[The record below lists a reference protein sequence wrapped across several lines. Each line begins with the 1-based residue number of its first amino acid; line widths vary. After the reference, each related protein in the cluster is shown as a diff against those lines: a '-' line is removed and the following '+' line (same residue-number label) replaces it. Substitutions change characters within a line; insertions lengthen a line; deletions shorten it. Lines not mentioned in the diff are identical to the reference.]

1 MNFEKEIKIL
11 ATAEAII
18 YFIPAFIV
26 IIVITFLPYLL

>member
-18 YFIPAFIV
+18 YFIPAL
-26 IIVITFLPYLL
+26 IIIGLITFLPFLL